1 MKMMKLKYEKP
12 KVMVVPAIIE
22 SNLLGDS
29 KGVAGYEDQLSKG
42 HNSFFDSWDS
52 YDEEEQQ
59 SGFTNKNLWED

>member
-1 MKMMKLKYEKP
+1 MKLKYEKP

-29 KGVAGYEDQLSKG
+29 QGVADYGDQLSKG

-52 YDEEEQQ
+52 NDEE
-59 SGFTNKNLWED
+59 

>member
-29 KGVAGYEDQLSKG
+29 QGVADYEDQLSKG
-42 HNSFFDSWDS
+42 HNSFFDRWDS
-52 YDEEEQQ
+52 NDEEQQ
-59 SGFTNKNLWED
+59 SGFTSKNLWDD

>member
-29 KGVAGYEDQLSKG
+29 KGVAGYENELSKG

-52 YDEEEQQ
+52 NDEEQQ
-59 SGFTNKNLWED
+59 PGFTSKNLWDD